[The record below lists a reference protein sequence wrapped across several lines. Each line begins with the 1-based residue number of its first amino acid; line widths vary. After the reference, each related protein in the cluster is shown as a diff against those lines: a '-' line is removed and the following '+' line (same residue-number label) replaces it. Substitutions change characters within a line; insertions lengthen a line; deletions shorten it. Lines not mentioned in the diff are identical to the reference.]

1 MDGITSKLRR
11 FQNGW
16 LGRGKGGLLKQREC
30 MQRHR
35 CARAGNHDEP
45 AVWLENRLVGVS
57 GRRGVKEVPPQRLG
71 LCPQAVGI
79 TQGF

>member
-1 MDGITSKLRR
+1 MAGVGAQVGFSS
-11 FQNGW
+11 
-16 LGRGKGGLLKQREC
+16 REC

-35 CARAGNHDEP
+35 CARAENHDEP

-71 LCPQAVGI
+71 LCPQAEWESLKD
-79 TQGF
+79 FE